1 MEDLEKEKFLI
12 MKAIIFAGGVGTRL
26 WPLSRKNSPKQFEKI
41 IGNKSTL
48 QLAVERLLPN
58 FTWEDIYISTS
69 YKYAS
74 IVKEQL
80 PQIDSSHIITEPEG
94 RDVGPAVGLAIANL
108 VKNYPNDPVIILW
121 SDHIVKNDVLFRKT
135 LELSGKIIA
144 KHKNKLIFI
153 SQKPRF
159 ASQNLGWIEYGSKKM
174 EQDGFKLYEFKSF
187 HYRPDL
193 TLASDFLKSGHHAWN
208 IGYFVSTPLFIWH
221 LFKIHQQEM
230 FKALSIICKTVG
242 TDKYNSTLNR
252 IYKKL
257 PKISFDN
264 AVLEKIKSEDALV
277 LPGNLGW
284 SDVGAWEALKEALQS
299 SPEQN
304 VTSGKVLVTDCQDTL
319 VYNYTKQLVVTIDLT
334 GFLVVNTGDVVLVC
348 HKNSVP
354 KIKKLV
360 ENLTKSDNNNLV

>member
-1 MEDLEKEKFLI
+1 

-26 WPLSRKNSPKQFEKI
+26 WPLSRKNSPKQFEKV
-41 IGNKSTL
+41 IGDKSTL
-48 QLAVERLLPN
+48 QLAVERLLPD
-58 FTWEDIYISTS
+58 FSWDDIYVSTS
-69 YKYAS
+69 YKYAT

-80 PQIDSSHIITEPEG
+80 PQIDFSHIISEPEG

-108 VKNYPNDPVIILW
+108 VSKFPDEPTVILW
-121 SDHIVKNDVLFRKT
+121 SDHIVKNAALFRKT
-135 LELSGKIIA
+135 LAVSSKIIA
-144 KHKNKLIFI
+144 NYKNKLIFI

-193 TLASDFLKSGHHAWN
+193 TVASDFLKSGHHAWN

-221 LFKIHQQEM
+221 LFKIHQPEM
-230 FKALSIICKTVG
+230 FKSLSIICKTAG
-242 TDKYNSTLNR
+242 TNKYNSTLSKV
-252 IYKKL
+252 YKTM
-257 PKISFDN
+257 PAISFDN

-277 LPGNLGW
+277 LSENLGW

-299 SPEQN
+299 SPQQN
-304 VTSGKVLVTDCQDTL
+304 VTLGKVLVTDCQDTL

-334 GFLVVNTGDVVLVC
+334 GFLVVNTGDAVLVC

-360 ENLTKSDNNNLV
+360 ENLAKSDNDHLI